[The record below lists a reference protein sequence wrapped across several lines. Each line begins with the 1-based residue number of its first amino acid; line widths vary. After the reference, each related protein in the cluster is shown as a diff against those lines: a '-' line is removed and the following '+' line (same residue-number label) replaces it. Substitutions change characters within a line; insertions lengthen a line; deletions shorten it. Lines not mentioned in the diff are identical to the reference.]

1 MLYLICY
8 DIAKPDRLRKT
19 AKIMEDY
26 GLRIQRS
33 FFQCSMEEKKLHE
46 MLVKIKKVIERR
58 RDSFFVYPLCEDCSR
73 NAETDGNGDLLRLEG
88 YVIL

>member
-26 GLRIQRS
+26 GLRIQKS
-33 FFQCSMEEKKLHE
+33 FFQCSMEEKRLRE
-46 MLVKIKKVIERR
+46 MLQKIKKVVERR
-58 RDSFFVYPLCEDCSR
+58 RDSFFIYPLCEECSR
-73 NAETDGNGDLLRLEG
+73 LIETDGNGDLIRLEG
-88 YVIL
+88 YTIL

>member
-33 FFQCSMEEKKLHE
+33 FFQCSMEEKRLHE
-46 MLVKIKKVIERR
+46 MLEKIKKVVERR

-73 NAETDGNGDLLRLEG
+73 LTEADGIGDLIRLESFT
-88 YVIL
+88 IL